1 MADNKR
7 ANVPQK
13 NAPAPA
19 NPRMT
24 AYRVLMQ
31 VEGEGGYANIAL
43 NAALQNV
50 SLAPRDKAFVTRLV
64 YGVLEN
70 SDCLDHVISSYARA
84 GAAIEPEVRC
94 LLRMAVYQ
102 MAFLDTPDAAAVNET
117 VNLAKKRK
125 LFRATGFMNG
135 LLRSFIRDGKQIR
148 LPDAEKEPDLY
159 LSVKHSCPLWL
170 VKRWR
175 AAYGGEICEKILT
188 SLAGRPPLFA
198 RVNTTKTT
206 SGDLLRD
213 LAAEGVEAALFDEL
227 PDCLLL
233 SHTGA
238 VQETAAFRRGA
249 FHVQDGSSQLCCLL
263 AAPKPGDIVIDVCA
277 APGGKSFTLAEL
289 MGDSGK
295 VMACDLHPHRVKLIA
310 DGAARLGLQSVQAVV
325 RDALSEDGRESCTDL
340 VLCDVPCS
348 GLGILRRKP
357 DIKHKPQS
365 EIEALPPL
373 QYAIL
378 EASARLVKAGGR
390 LIYSTCTLNPAENGD
405 VIGKF
410 LAAHTE
416 FEPCSLALPQG
427 IFRAIDE
434 PDYMVTV
441 FPHMADTDGFFIS
454 AVRRRTN

>member
-1 MADNKR
+1 
-7 ANVPQK
+7 
-13 NAPAPA
+13 
-19 NPRMT
+19 MT

-31 VEGEGGYANIAL
+31 VDSEGGYANIAL
-43 NAALQNV
+43 NAALQKA

-70 SDCLDHVISSYARA
+70 SACLDHVISSYAKA
-84 GAAIEPEVRC
+84 EAAIEPEVRC

-117 VNLAKKRK
+117 VSLAKKLK
-125 LFRATGFMNG
+125 LFRATGFLNG
-135 LLRSFIRDGKQIR
+135 LLRNFLRDGKQIK
-148 LPDAEKEPDLY
+148 LPDPEKEPDLY

-175 AAYGGEICEKILT
+175 DAYGGDICEKILH

-213 LAAEGVEAALFDEL
+213 FAAEGVEAALFDKL

-238 VQETAAFRRGA
+238 VQETAAFRRGEV
-249 FHVQDGSSQLCCLL
+249 HVQDGSSQLCCLL
-263 AAPKPGDIVIDVCA
+263 ASPRPGDTVYDVCA

-289 MGDSGK
+289 MGDSGEI
-295 VMACDLHPHRVKLIA
+295 VACDLHPHRVKLIA
-310 DGAARLGLQSVQAVV
+310 DGAARLGLRSVRAVV
-325 RDALSEDGRESCTDL
+325 RDALSEDGMESCADL

-357 DIKHKPQS
+357 DIRHKPQS
-365 EIEALPPL
+365 EVDALPPL

-378 EASARLVKAGGR
+378 EASARLVKPGGR
-390 LIYSTCTLNPAENGD
+390 LIYSTCTLSPNENGD
-405 VIGKF
+405 VIDRF
-410 LAAHTE
+410 LAEHTA
-416 FEPCSLALPQG
+416 FEPCPLALPAG
-427 IFRAIDE
+427 IARAIDE
-434 PDYMVTV
+434 PGYTVTM

-454 AVRRRTN
+454 AVRRRTD